1 MIEGI
6 EIFERIK
13 VYGKQIPSD
22 TTILLVL
29 HELKTTEKRSNFI
42 DASDRTTREM
52 RFTFNHDDIE
62 CSEFARMGLNYK
74 NNYQAQCKLIGA
86 DFLTLWY
93 HFASSPW
100 FIAVMRY
107 LEIPNQS
114 DMSKDMI
121 KHVNTFKKTGEYVR
135 DSKYTDDKHNLIRFD
150 EYREAIDFIGQ
161 FVSITS
167 ELSKTN
173 QQMEDLLIQRDNI
186 LRELA
191 RLDSFDPVRICRFC
205 MSAYNVRTSPDKW
218 KSCGSPDCLRAYIR
232 ANRQKN
238 HPKRQWIHDPSA
250 LKPCIG
256 ECGSDRKQLNSN
268 RVCFGCYEP
277 FS

>member
-22 TTILLVL
+22 TTMLLVL
-29 HELKTTEKRSNFI
+29 HELKATGKRSNFI
-42 DASDRTTREM
+42 NASNRITREM

-62 CSEFARMGLNYK
+62 CSEFARTGLNYK
-74 NNYQAQCKLIGA
+74 DNYQAQCKLIGA
-86 DFLTLWY
+86 DFLALWY
-93 HFASSPW
+93 YFASSSW
-100 FIAVMRY
+100 FIAVMGY

-121 KHVNTFKKTGEYVR
+121 KHTNTFKKTGAYIREG
-135 DSKYTDDKHNLIRFD
+135 KYIDDKNNLIRFK
-150 EYREAIDFIGQ
+150 EYREAISFIYQ
-161 FVSITS
+161 FISITS

-173 QQMEDLLIQRDNI
+173 QQMKNLLIQRDNI
-186 LRELA
+186 LKELA
-191 RLDSFDPVRICRFC
+191 KWDRGDPIRICRFC
-205 MSAYNVRTSPDKW
+205 MSVFNVRTSSDKW
-218 KSCGSPDCLRAYIR
+218 KSCGSPDCKRAYIR
-232 ANRQKN
+232 TSRHKN
-238 HPKRQWIHDPSA
+238 HPKRRWLHDPTA
-250 LKPCIG
+250 QQPCMG
-256 ECGSDRKQLNSN
+256 MCGSDRKQLNSN

>member
-29 HELKTTEKRSNFI
+29 HKLKTPEKISNFT
-42 DASDRTTREM
+42 DASNLIVREM
-52 RFTFNHDDIE
+52 RFTFNHDDTE
-62 CSEFARMGLNYK
+62 CSEFAPMGLNYK
-74 NNYQAQCKLIGA
+74 NNYQAQCNLIGA

-93 HFASSPW
+93 YFASSSW
-100 FIAVMRY
+100 FVAVMGH

-114 DMSKDMI
+114 DMSQDI
-121 KHVNTFKKTGEYVR
+121 VKHVNAFKKTGAYVR
-135 DSKYTDDKHNLIRFD
+135 DSKYIDDKNNLVRFK
-150 EYREAIDFIGQ
+150 EYREAIEFISQ

-167 ELSKTN
+167 ESSKTN
-173 QQMEDLLIQRDNI
+173 QEMKELLIQRDNI
-186 LRELA
+186 LKELA
-191 RLDSFDPVRICRFC
+191 KWDRGDPIRICRFC
-205 MSAYNVRTSPDKW
+205 MSVFNVRTSSDNW
-218 KSCGSPDCLRAYIR
+218 KSCGSPDCKRAYIR
-232 ANRQKN
+232 TNRQNN
-238 HPKRQWIHDPSA
+238 HPKRGWIHDFTA
-250 LKPCIG
+250 QQPCMG
-256 ECGSDRKQLNSN
+256 MCGSDRKQLNSN